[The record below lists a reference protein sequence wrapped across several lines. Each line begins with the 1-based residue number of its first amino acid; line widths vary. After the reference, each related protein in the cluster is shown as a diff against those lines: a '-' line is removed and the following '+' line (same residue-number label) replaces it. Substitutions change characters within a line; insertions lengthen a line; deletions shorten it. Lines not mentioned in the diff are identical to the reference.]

1 MTVVRLVT
9 AALFMLGMTAA
20 SAQASVITLNFDF
33 TASNFDPVA
42 PVDPVTGSVSLTFD
56 NAVSHFD
63 ETSGI
68 SFANL
73 NIDVDSVP
81 ALFYLGA
88 PVDTVV
94 LGGLAT
100 GAGLVSPLDNDF
112 FLVVLHASTNPTFSF
127 LVYAQATEQTF
138 TSLEG
143 TVTVTES
150 TVPEPASLTLLGLG
164 LAGIGLRRWRERKA
178 S

>member
-9 AALFMLGMTAA
+9 AAICVLGMTAA
-20 SAQASVITLNFDF
+20 SAQASIITLNFDF

-56 NAVSHFD
+56 NEIAHFD
-63 ETSGI
+63 DTSGI

-73 NIDVDSVP
+73 NFVLDSAP
-81 ALFYLGA
+81 AFLYLGD
-88 PVDTVV
+88 PVDTIVV
-94 LGGLAT
+94 GGLET
-100 GAGLVSPLDNDF
+100 GSGSVSPFTNDF

-127 LVYAQATEQTF
+127 LVYAQASEQTF
-138 TSLEG
+138 VSVEG
-143 TVTVTES
+143 TITVTDT

-164 LAGIGLRRWRERKA
+164 LAGAGLRRWRERP
-178 S
+178 